1 MCQAYKAQYG
11 FNAIVAVPATLY
23 GPGSDTDIETAHVLG
38 ALIAKFH
45 KAKKE
50 GQRKS
55 LSGEVESLDGN
66 FCMWMILSAPVFF

>member
-23 GPGSDTDIETAHVLG
+23 GPGSDTDIENAHVLG

-45 KAKKE
+45 KAKIE
-50 GQRKS
+50 G
-55 LSGEVESLDGN
+55 D
-66 FCMWMILSAPVFF
+66 